1 MIQKSSIKP
10 VSKAL
15 IVTFDLMQDK
25 HQSYTIEEAKRAIER
40 YCAYQERCHMEVT
53 TKLKQM
59 GMIDDAID
67 QIIPHLLQHN
77 FLNETR
83 FAKVFAGGKFRI
95 KQWGKVRIVREL
107 KMRGLNKRTIDI
119 GLAEI
124 PDVDYMETF
133 NTLSRKRNDQL
144 TEDNI
149 YKRRKKLADYLL
161 YRGWES
167 HLVYAKA
174 KELIPD

>member
-1 MIQKSSIKP
+1 MQNSQKSYT
-10 VSKAL
+10 VETATRAL
-15 IVTFDLMQDK
+15 
-25 HQSYTIEEAKRAIER
+25 ER
-40 YCAYQERCHMEVT
+40 YCAYQERCHKDVND
-53 TKLKQM
+53 KLKKM

-67 QIIPHLLQHN
+67 QIIPHLLQHD

-83 FAKVFAGGKFRI
+83 YAQAFARGKFRI
-95 KQWGKVRIVREL
+95 KKWGRQRITREL
-107 KMRGLNKRTIDI
+107 KARGLNKKTIDR

-124 PDVDYMETF
+124 SDDDYRLTF
-133 NTLSRKRNDQL
+133 DKLSRKRNQQL
-144 TEDNI
+144 TETDK

-174 KELIPD
+174 KELVP